1 MITYYYKNYPCI
13 FPCILHKN
21 YMKIHENY
29 IKKKIFKIK
38 IFNNINICINTI
50 VLNVTIRQI

>member
-1 MITYYYKNYPCI
+1 
-13 FPCILHKN
+13 
-21 YMKIHENY
+21 MKIHENY